1 MLHRHA
7 RTAMGDASSS
17 STEVEMVSFQID
29 ATDWAQQQF
38 ADCGLGDQR
47 RTKRL
52 IKVAEQ
58 VADNPSASFPE
69 QMKSWGDLRAA
80 YRLFD
85 CKDVTFEAIAEP
97 HWQQTRAVEPGRY
110 LVLAD
115 TTEIDFGYHRDIKGL
130 SKIGN
135 GSGRGF
141 LLHNG
146 LLVETENQSVIGVAG
161 QTIHYRKP
169 KPKKENAAQ
178 RFKRERESRVW
189 GDVIDQ
195 IGPSAEGVQL
205 VHVCDRGADDFE
217 VFCHLLENDCDWV
230 VRASSLT
237 RHVVTPGDETTALQD
252 YLRGLPEAGTYE
264 LQLRARPR
272 QPARTATLEVRFGA
286 LTMPIPKHTSPYVKS
301 LDPQPI
307 EMSVVWV
314 REIDAPAGVSP
325 ITWVL
330 YTSLPVTTFDK
341 AWQVVEYYEC
351 RWLVEEYHKALKT
364 GCSIQRRLLRET
376 DRLEAMVGL
385 MSVVSV
391 RLLQLKSVAR
401 SDPDR
406 PARAVVPPLWLKML
420 KAIRKKL
427 RRVHDMTI
435 YEFYREVAKLGGFLG
450 RRSDGEPGWIT
461 IWRGWEKLNTLV
473 QGAQLAIEPKNCG

>member
-1 MLHRHA
+1 
-7 RTAMGDASSS
+7 MGDASSS
-17 STEVEMVSFQID
+17 STEVQMASFQIE
-29 ATDWAQQQF
+29 AAEWSQEQF
-38 ADCGLGDQR
+38 ADCQLGDRR

-58 VADNPSASFPE
+58 VTNDPSASFPD
-69 QMKSWGDLRAA
+69 QMKSWGDLKAA

-85 CKDVTFEAIAEP
+85 CEDVTFEAIAGP
-97 HWQQTRAVEPGRY
+97 HWRQTRAVEPGRY

-115 TTEIDFGYHRDIKGL
+115 TTEIDFGYHREIDGL
-130 SKIGN
+130 SEIGN

-146 LLVETENQSVIGVAG
+146 LLVEAESQSVIGVAG

-178 RFKRERESRVW
+178 RVKRQRESRVW
-189 GDVIDQ
+189 GDLIDQ
-195 IGPSAEGVQL
+195 IGPPGEGVQL

-217 VFCHLLENDCDWV
+217 VFCHLQQNHGDWV
-230 VRASSLT
+230 VRAASLH
-237 RHVVTPGDETTALQD
+237 RHVITPGDEKMPLQE
-252 YLRGLPEAGTYE
+252 YLGSLPVAGQYE
-264 LQLRARPR
+264 LSLRARPG
-272 QPARTATLEVRFGA
+272 QPARTATLEVSFGRLA
-286 LTMPIPKHTSPYVKS
+286 MPIPKHKSSYVKS

-314 REIDAPAGVSP
+314 REIDAPVEASA
-325 ITWVL
+325 IEWVL
-330 YTSLPVTTFDK
+330 YTSLPITTFEE
-341 AWQVVEYYEC
+341 AWQAVSDYEC

-364 GCSIQRRLLRET
+364 GCSVQRRLLRET

-406 PARAVVPPLWLKML
+406 PARDVVPRLWLLML
-420 KAIRKKL
+420 KAVRKKL
-427 RRVHDMTI
+427 RRVHDLTI

-473 QGAQLAIEPKNCG
+473 QGAQLAIELKKCG